1 MARSRTSII
10 GTLGGAAVLGTA
22 LLVAI
27 PAAPA
32 AAAVAPYYACQ
43 GPYDDRLC
51 GSTKF
56 YILENCQRN
65 TREKNAREYLGGG
78 WYCIGTENP

>member
-1 MARSRTSII
+1 MLRSRKLAIS
-10 GTLGGAAVLGTA
+10 TLTATA
-22 LLVAI
+22 LVSAALAVV

-32 AAAVAPYYACQ
+32 AAAVAPYFACQ
-43 GPYDDRLC
+43 GPADHRLC

-65 TREKNAREYLGGG
+65 TQKKNLDGYLGGG
-78 WYCIGTENP
+78 WYCIGTEQ